1 MFLTLGHSFYSW
13 RRYCNKHQIRLGGY
27 AMNNSASDDGDAGD
41 GAAPHAVTAGPSSNG
56 IINIRERVRV
66 ELNNGER
73 ERSPTPPRALFRS
86 TTGKGVAFTDED
98 IAFLIKLL
106 HHKKKL
112 VERLV
117 GLMEGTFLI
126 LSRRSQGKLDMVAFW
141 KDIALKV
148 CHELSNNIQ
157 C

>member
-1 MFLTLGHSFYSW
+1 
-13 RRYCNKHQIRLGGY
+13 
-27 AMNNSASDDGDAGD
+27 MNNTASDDGEAGD
-41 GAAPHAVTAGPSSNG
+41 GTASSQAVTAGPSSNG

-66 ELNNGER
+66 ELTNGER

-106 HHKKKL
+106 HHKKKS

-117 GLMEGTFLI
+117 ALIESVNPFAQISRQTRYGCVLEGYRTEGLP
-126 LSRRSQGKLDMVAFW
+126 
-141 KDIALKV
+141 
-148 CHELSNNIQ
+148 
-157 C
+157 

>member
-1 MFLTLGHSFYSW
+1 
-13 RRYCNKHQIRLGGY
+13 
-27 AMNNSASDDGDAGD
+27 MNNTASDDGEAGD
-41 GAAPHAVTAGPSSNG
+41 GTASHAATAGASSNG

-106 HHKKKL
+106 HHKKKSVEKL
-112 VERLV
+112 VALIESSNPFAQISRQTRYGCLLEGYRTE
-117 GLMEGTFLI
+117 GLP
-126 LSRRSQGKLDMVAFW
+126 
-141 KDIALKV
+141 
-148 CHELSNNIQ
+148 
-157 C
+157 

>member
-1 MFLTLGHSFYSW
+1 
-13 RRYCNKHQIRLGGY
+13 
-27 AMNNSASDDGDAGD
+27 MNNSASDDGGGD
-41 GAAPHAVTAGPSSNG
+41 GTAPPHPGTAGPNSNG

-66 ELNNGER
+66 ELSNGER

-106 HHKKKL
+106 HHKKKS

-117 GLMEGTFLI
+117 DPMEPVNPFAQISGQTRYGCVLEGYRTEGLSSVLEQYL
-126 LSRRSQGKLDMVAFW
+126 
-141 KDIALKV
+141 ALTS
-148 CHELSNNIQ
+148 CRHRTTRELLG
-157 C
+157 